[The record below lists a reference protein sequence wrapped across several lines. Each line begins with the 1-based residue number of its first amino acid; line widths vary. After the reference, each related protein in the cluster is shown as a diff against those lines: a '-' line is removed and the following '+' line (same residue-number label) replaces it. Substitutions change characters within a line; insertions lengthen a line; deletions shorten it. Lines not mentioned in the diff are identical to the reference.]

1 MPAKEMAWPKQP
13 SDRQWVK
20 PEGDDPRTL
29 YQMLMVSQ
37 EMFGG
42 EPCIGYIPGPES
54 PRVHLSYNQF
64 GDLSTQVA
72 KGLRNIGVEKGDRV
86 AIILDNSFQWA
97 ALSYGANA
105 LGAAYTA
112 MYTHQHG
119 KDWAFILEDA
129 TPKVVAVQNTEVLD
143 KLCDALPDDGWP
155 ASGVI
160 LLGDEPANQ
169 LPPEG
174 VEVRSWME
182 FTQEGRAS
190 ADLEEIADDPSALS
204 TLIYTSGTTGNPK
217 GVMLSNWNTLSNVLC
232 VQGVFELYPGDKN
245 AAFLPWAHSFG
256 STFDLHWML
265 RMGVHINLISDLTKI
280 ADECIEIK
288 PAALLAVPRVW
299 NKFYDR
305 VNSQFESATGLKK
318 MFVGKAQKSAEKRIA
333 KAGVEC
339 DSVTPNG
346 FFDKLWDKLVWKK
359 VRARF
364 GGNIRF
370 CMSGAAALSPD
381 VAGFVQ
387 KVGFNCYE
395 GYGLTET
402 SPLVSANGWMGK
414 GKSRLNTVG
423 MPANGVRVEID
434 KSAWDDPDRPD
445 EGEVVVYGPN
455 VMQGYWNLPEATA
468 EVMTDD
474 GGFRTGDL
482 GKMVDGYLSITGR
495 VKSQFKLENGKYVS
509 PAPLEENLKLSPLVE
524 QCVLDGRN
532 MRNTYLIVHPAASAL
547 RKAAS
552 AAGVAVPEDNVAMCN
567 DEGVKTWFLSELRA
581 KNMLEPKWKGYE
593 TARKII
599 LDPEEWTVD
608 NDMMTPS
615 LKVKLRNLRT
625 HHEEAINSL

>member
-1 MPAKEMAWPKQP
+1 MAWPRQP
-13 SDRQWVK
+13 DDRQWVK

-29 YQMLMVSQ
+29 YQMLKVSQ
-37 EMFGG
+37 EMFG
-42 EPCIGYIPGPES
+42 EDLCFGYIPRYGGE
-54 PRVHLSYNQF
+54 RMHLSYNEF
-64 GDLSTQVA
+64 GDLSTSVA
-72 KGLRNIGVEKGDRV
+72 KGLRDIGVEKGDRV
-86 AIILDNSFQWA
+86 AIILDNSVEWA

-105 LGAAYTA
+105 IGAAYTA
-112 MYTHQHG
+112 MYTHQNG
-119 KDWAFILEDA
+119 KDWAYILDDS
-129 TPKVVAVQNTEVLD
+129 TPKVVAVANTEVLD
-143 KLCDALPDDGWP
+143 KLCEALDKDMWP
-155 ASGVI
+155 ESGVI
-160 LLGDEPANQ
+160 LIGDEPPNEM
-169 LPPEG
+169 PPEG
-174 VEVRSWME
+174 VEVRSWTE
-182 FTQEGRAS
+182 FVSAGREAD
-190 ADLEEIADDPSALS
+190 DLEEIANDPSALS

-256 STFDLHWML
+256 STFDLHWMI

-280 ADECIEIK
+280 ADECMEIK

-305 VNSQFESATGLKK
+305 VNSQFAEAKGLKK
-318 MFVGKAQKSAEKRIA
+318 LFVGKAQRAAEKRIA
-333 KAGVEC
+333 NAGVEC
-339 DSVTPNG
+339 DAVTPTG
-346 FFDKLWDKLVWKK
+346 FWDKKWDKLVWSK

-370 CMSGAAALSPD
+370 CLSGAAALSPD
-381 VAGFVQ
+381 VAAFIQ

-402 SPLVSANGWMGK
+402 SPLVAANGWMGK
-414 GKSRLNTVG
+414 GLSRLNCVG

-445 EGEVVVYGPN
+445 EGEVIVYGPN

-468 EVMTDD
+468 EVMTED

-509 PAPLEENLKLSPLVE
+509 PAPLEEHLKLSPLVE
-524 QCVLDGRN
+524 QAVLDGRN
-532 MRNTYLIVHPAASAL
+532 MKNTFLIIHPALDAL
-547 RKAAS
+547 RAAAS
-552 AAGVAVPEDNVAMCN
+552 SQGIAVPSDNAEMCK
-567 DEGVKTWFLSELRA
+567 DQAVKDWFLSDLKEN
-581 KNMLEPKWKGYE
+581 NMTSPKWKGYE
-593 TARKII
+593 VARNLI
-599 LDPEEWTVD
+599 LDPEEWSVD

-615 LKVKLRNLRT
+615 MKVKLRNLLS
-625 HHEEAINSL
+625 HHDDAINSL